1 MAPIRA
7 VVVDPEA
14 PERLALREVE
24 PPTPS
29 RGEALVRVAAISL
42 NRGEV
47 RRVAAAAAGWRPGWD
62 TAGTVEHAANDGSGP
77 REGARVVGL
86 LPEAAWAEVVAV
98 PTDNLAVL
106 PDGVSFAQVA
116 TLPVAGLTALYV
128 LERGGSLLDRRVLV
142 TGASGGV
149 GDFAVQ
155 LARVGGA
162 RVTALVY
169 RERSA
174 AAAEA
179 AGAHRVVVSADGAA
193 AAEHGPYDLIAES
206 VGGAVLGNALAM
218 LAPGG
223 ACVTF
228 GPTAGVQ
235 VTFDVSRF
243 YPVGGTSLQGFILFH
258 EIRSKPA
265 GAGLARLLRLVAAGR
280 LRTPIAAEAPW
291 TEIGAYARRLTER
304 DYTGKAVLHVGA

>member
-106 PDGVSFAQVA
+106 PDGVSFAQA
-116 TLPVAGLTALYV
+116 AALPVAGLTALYV
-128 LERGGSLLDRRVLV
+128 LDRGGGWDEGGTAVL
-142 TGASGGV
+142 
-149 GDFAVQ
+149 AVES
-155 LARVGGA
+155 ARW
-162 RVTALVY
+162 
-169 RERSA
+169 
-174 AAAEA
+174 EA
-179 AGAHRVVVSADGAA
+179 AGRPHGASSS
-193 AAEHGPYDLIAES
+193 P
-206 VGGAVLGNALAM
+206 
-218 LAPGG
+218 
-223 ACVTF
+223 VTM
-228 GPTAGVQ
+228 
-235 VTFDVSRF
+235 RF
-243 YPVGGTSLQGFILFH
+243 
-258 EIRSKPA
+258 
-265 GAGLARLLRLVAAGR
+265 
-280 LRTPIAAEAPW
+280 
-291 TEIGAYARRLTER
+291 
-304 DYTGKAVLHVGA
+304 